1 MRRNRKLRPPAFHWL
16 PVHSFSVFLIV
27 LAGSCGLTEGP
38 SESNSAEKLGFN
50 VGVAYWAP
58 GPEAESCLLGL
69 REGLAESGFI
79 EGRNL
84 ELHLS
89 HAQGEMMNIPS
100 MLQNYDGQ
108 QLDAIVT
115 MTTPLLTAACNTVK
129 KTPVVF
135 TCVFDPFA
143 AGVGQSATDHL
154 PGFTGVGSFPP
165 LEKTLLMIQQ
175 VIPDVRS
182 IGILYNNAE
191 ANSRKVVS
199 VIRQLVTSQGVS
211 LEEVAVANSGEV
223 FQAAQALASR
233 DIQALWIS
241 GDNTALSAFDAIAK
255 AAADFDLPLF
265 TNDADYIGR
274 GTLLSAGIGWSDSAR
289 ASGKLLA
296 RVLLGERPRD
306 LPIAEVAVETI
317 ALNFESAR
325 NLGINFPTSVVE
337 KADSFVNLRAKSGRP
352 ARIALVHRSDSGD
365 ETSEHLLRALGEI
378 GLERSL
384 DFTLAEYKSV
394 SSLAPPE
401 AVLAAI
407 ASFSPDVIV
416 GAGGDGARELE
427 QNFPTATVL
436 VATALD
442 AGRGEEIPKEIH
454 QTALRITRA
463 LASPG

>member
-1 MRRNRKLRPPAFHWL
+1 MSAGEAAARKFLVGSLTSRGPIRTWSCATPSNASRWCYGRPRITAELRRRGWVVNPKKVYRILREDNYLRPE
-16 PVHSFSVFLIV
+16 I
-27 LAGSCGLTEGP
+27 
-38 SESNSAEKLGFN
+38 
-50 VGVAYWAP
+50 
-58 GPEAESCLLGL
+58 
-69 REGLAESGFI
+69 
-79 EGRNL
+79 
-84 ELHLS
+84 
-89 HAQGEMMNIPS
+89 
-100 MLQNYDGQ
+100 
-108 QLDAIVT
+108 
-115 MTTPLLTAACNTVK
+115 
-129 KTPVVF
+129 
-135 TCVFDPFA
+135 
-143 AGVGQSATDHL
+143 
-154 PGFTGVGSFPP
+154 
-165 LEKTLLMIQQ
+165 
-175 VIPDVRS
+175 
-182 IGILYNNAE
+182 
-191 ANSRKVVS
+191 
-199 VIRQLVTSQGVS
+199 
-211 LEEVAVANSGEV
+211 
-223 FQAAQALASR
+223 
-233 DIQALWIS
+233 
-241 GDNTALSAFDAIAK
+241 
-255 AAADFDLPLF
+255 
-265 TNDADYIGR
+265 
-274 GTLLSAGIGWSDSAR
+274 
-289 ASGKLLA
+289 
-296 RVLLGERPRD
+296 PRD